1 MQDQRPPRPRRRTRA
16 LALLTGVAVA
26 ASLAACVRMDANPD
40 RPEPSA
46 SETPAPATGP
56 VVAFGGSFAYDDG
69 VSIATGALTAH
80 APFMYTSGAE
90 EGLDTA
96 RVKVTITNGSPAA
109 IYPFV
114 YPAASSAGLA
124 TEPLYGGVDQ
134 LGFTPSSPIQP
145 GASLSFELRYNVRD
159 TSAVTIP
166 LAPNFT
172 YQPVTFATDPAMD
185 LTPGP
190 RYVDA
195 RGEEWAEDLWCRVWQ
210 SDTIG
215 SLGPRFQDGPT
226 DPDTSQS
233 LVAREPALWQVDDA
247 TIERFKANAALTAP
261 LPTCSAD
268 WSNLDYWIDS
278 ARRSGPLPT
287 APVAPAE
294 GELGGGVPVPSVDGD
309 APGLDCWRIWK
320 VRCVF

>member
-1 MQDQRPPRPRRRTRA
+1 M
-16 LALLTGVAVA
+16 
-26 ASLAACVRMDANPD
+26 
-40 RPEPSA
+40 
-46 SETPAPATGP
+46 
-56 VVAFGGSFAYDDG
+56 
-69 VSIATGALTAH
+69 SIATSALTAH
-80 APFMYTSGAE
+80 APFIYTSGAE

-96 RVKVTITNGSPAA
+96 RVTVTITNGSPAA

-114 YPAASSAGLA
+114 HPAASSAGLA

-134 LGFTPSSPIQP
+134 LGFSPLSPIQP
-145 GASLSFELRYNVRD
+145 GASLGFELRYNVRD
-159 TSAVTIP
+159 TSAVSIP

-185 LTPGP
+185 LAPGP

-195 RGEEWAEDLWCRVWQ
+195 RGEEWAEDLWCRAWQ

-215 SLGPRFQDGPT
+215 SLELRFRSGPS

-233 LVAREPALWQVDDA
+233 LVARAPALWQVDDA

-261 LPTCSAD
+261 LPTCWAD
-268 WSNLDYWIDS
+268 WSDLDYWVDL
-278 ARRSGPLPT
+278 ARRSGPPPT

-294 GELGGGVPVPSVDGD
+294 GELGGGVPVPSVDRD
-309 APGLDCWRIWK
+309 ANGLDCWRVWK

>member
-1 MQDQRPPRPRRRTRA
+1 MQDQRALRHPRRTRA
-16 LALLTGVAVA
+16 LALFVGVTVVA
-26 ASLAACVRMDANPD
+26 SFAACVRMDANPD
-40 RPEPSA
+40 GPEPSA
-46 SETPAPATGP
+46 VDTPKPARGP

-69 VSIATGALTAH
+69 VSIATSALTAH
-80 APFMYTSGAE
+80 APFIYTSGAE

-96 RVKVTITNGSPAA
+96 RVTVTITNGSPAA

-114 YPAASSAGLA
+114 HPAASSAGLA

-134 LGFTPSSPIQP
+134 LGFTASSPIQP
-145 GASLSFELRYNVRD
+145 GSSLGFELRYSVRD
-159 TSAVTIP
+159 TAAVTIP

-172 YQPVTFATDPAMD
+172 YQAVTFATDPAMD

-195 RGEEWAEDLWCRVWQ
+195 QGEEWAEDLWCQAWQ

-215 SLGPRFQDGPT
+215 SLELRFQDGPS

-233 LVAREPALWQVDDA
+233 LVARAPALWQVDDP

-261 LPTCSAD
+261 LPTCVAD
-268 WSNLDYWIDS
+268 WYTLDYYIDL
-278 ARRSGPLPT
+278 ARRNGPLPT

-294 GELGGGVPVPSVDGD
+294 GELGGGLPVPSVDGN
-309 APGLDCWRIWK
+309 APGLDCWRVWK

>member
-1 MQDQRPPRPRRRTRA
+1 MRTD
-16 LALLTGVAVA
+16 
-26 ASLAACVRMDANPD
+26 ASPD
-40 RPEPSA
+40 GPEPSA
-46 SETPAPATGP
+46 AESPAPATGP
-56 VVAFGGSFAYDDG
+56 VVAFGGSFAYEDG
-69 VSIATGALTAH
+69 VSIATSALTAH
-80 APFMYTSGAE
+80 APFIYTSGAE

-96 RVKVTITNGSPAA
+96 RVTVTITNGSPAA
-109 IYPFV
+109 IYLFV
-114 YPAASSAGLA
+114 HPAASSAGLA

-134 LGFTPSSPIQP
+134 LGFTASSPIQP
-145 GASLSFELRYNVRD
+145 GSSLGFELRYNVRD
-159 TSAVTIP
+159 TAAVTIP

-195 RGEEWAEDLWCRVWQ
+195 QGEEWVEDLWCQAWQ

-215 SLGPRFQDGPT
+215 SLELRFQDGPS

-233 LVAREPALWQVDDA
+233 LVARAPALLQVDDP

-261 LPTCSAD
+261 LPTCVAD
-268 WSNLDYWIDS
+268 WYTLDYYIDL
-278 ARRSGPLPT
+278 ARRNGPLPT

-294 GELGGGVPVPSVDGD
+294 GELGGGLPVPSVDGH
-309 APGLDCWRIWK
+309 APGLDCWRVWK